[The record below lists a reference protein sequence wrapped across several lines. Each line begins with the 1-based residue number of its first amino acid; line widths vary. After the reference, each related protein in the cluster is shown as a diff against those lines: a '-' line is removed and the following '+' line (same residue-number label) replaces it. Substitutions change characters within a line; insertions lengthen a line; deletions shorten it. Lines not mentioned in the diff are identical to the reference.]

1 VGSFLASP
9 DWIELFMFGIV
20 GLLIIFVIIFVQEG
34 QRRIPIQYANR
45 VRGHRIYQGGSTF
58 LPLRVNMAGVIPI
71 IFAISIL
78 LFPYQIAQYFTAS
91 QVGWLHDLSTG
102 IVSWLNPLGGLYL
115 SLYFLLTF
123 AFAFFYTFIVF
134 KPDETADNLRKSGG
148 FIPGIRPGQPT
159 EEYLRRVALRI
170 TVAGAIFVAS
180 VAVLPMVIAALPMFK
195 NLSNAGIGVGLG
207 GTSVLIVVSVV
218 VETMKQLEAQLMMRS
233 YEGFIR

>member
-1 VGSFLASP
+1 
-9 DWIELFMFGIV
+9 MFGIV

-159 EEYLRRVALRI
+159 EEYLRRLPCGSRSRERSSWRPWPSCRWSSPRCPCSRTCPTPASGVAWAAR
-170 TVAGAIFVAS
+170 AS
-180 VAVLPMVIAALPMFK
+180 
-195 NLSNAGIGVGLG
+195 S
-207 GTSVLIVVSVV
+207 SS
-218 VETMKQLEAQLMMRS
+218 
-233 YEGFIR
+233 